1 MPNLPTHLSLAMATS
16 ESLALPV
23 VQRHLGS
30 FLLGSTTPDIRAM
43 TKGKRDDTH
52 FAPLDITRVGEGM
65 GGLLRTHP
73 DLSDSSKVNDATKV
87 FLSGY
92 FTHLVA
98 DETWILKMY
107 RTYFD
112 GQRVV
117 DDGVLANIWDRA
129 LQLGMDRAAGDE
141 LDGMGQVRSMLQGA
155 EVGVDVGFIEPEILA
170 EWTGWVTEF
179 ITREFSW
186 DRLRF
191 ATRRM
196 YQDDPHASEMVEKF
210 LQNVPD
216 SLESVYEKI
225 PEERLAQYRQQVIT
239 EAVRLIRE
247 YLGEP

>member
-1 MPNLPTHLSLAMATS
+1 MATA
-16 ESLALPV
+16 ESLGLPV

-30 FLLGSTTPDIRAM
+30 FLLGSTTPDIRSM

-52 FAPLDITRVGEGM
+52 FASLDLTWVGEGM
-65 GGLLRTHP
+65 GGLLQTHP
-73 DLSDSSKVNDATKV
+73 ALADSSKINDATKV

-98 DETWILKMY
+98 DETWIIEMY

-129 LQLGMDRAAGDE
+129 LQLDMDRAAGEE
-141 LDGMGQVRSMLQGA
+141 LDGMDQVRSMLLGS
-155 EVGVDVGFIEPEILA
+155 ESGVDVGFIEPDTLVQWRE
-170 EWTGWVTEF
+170 WVTEF
-179 ITREFSW
+179 TTREFSW

-191 ATRRM
+191 LTRRM
-196 YQDDPHASEMVEKF
+196 YRDDPDAAQMVEEF
-210 LQNVPD
+210 LLGAPG
-216 SLESVYEKI
+216 SLESVYDRI
-225 PEERLAQYRQQVIT
+225 PEERIGEYREQVIT
-239 EAVRLIRE
+239 EAARLIRE